1 MTETYGSPSG
11 TLEPVWEH
19 RYDGM
24 PVRAYRTAEDVGK
37 AAAADFAA
45 IVAEALL
52 DRQEVAVILATGNSQ
67 LPFFAALH
75 ERDDIEWS
83 RVHVLHMDEYI
94 GMGTEHP
101 ASFRRYLME
110 KLANKVTLAGFHGLA
125 GEADDVEA
133 EMSRYADLIRQLDPV
148 VCVLGIGENGH
159 LAFNDPPANFTTD
172 VLVDRVELDDA
183 CRRQQ
188 WGEGHFPTLDAV
200 PRTAIT
206 LTVPALLRQAHVLA
220 IVPEARKAAAVQAA
234 LTGPVSPSC
243 PASALRTS
251 GNVRL
256 YLDGES
262 ASMLPSL

>member
-1 MTETYGSPSG
+1 
-11 TLEPVWEH
+11 VWER
-19 RYDGM
+19 RYDEL
-24 PVRAYRTAEDVGK
+24 PVRTYRTAEEVGK

-45 IVAEALL
+45 IVAEALT
-52 DRQEVAVILATGNSQ
+52 DRPEVAAVLATGNSQ

-75 ERDDIEWS
+75 ERDDIQWS
-83 RVHVLHMDEYI
+83 RLHVLHMDEYL
-94 GMGTEHP
+94 GMGPEHP
-101 ASFRRYLME
+101 ASFRRYLNE
-110 KLANKVTLAGFHGLA
+110 KLADKVTLAGFHGLA

-172 VLVDRVELDDA
+172 KLLEIVELDEA

-188 WGEGHFPTLDAV
+188 WGEGHFPTLDSV

-206 LTVPALLRQAHVLA
+206 LTVPALLRPAHVLA
-220 IVPEARKAAAVQAA
+220 IVPEARKAAAVQTA
-234 LTGPVSPSC
+234 LTGPVSPDC
-243 PASALRTS
+243 PASALRPA

-262 ASMLPSL
+262 ASLLPPQVHATA